1 MKTVIQTAGS
11 TPEKDWDGLPYYSM
25 NTWLKQLFGTKAYKL
40 SLDGGMTCPNRDG
53 TAGYGG
59 CIFCS
64 EGGSGDF
71 AVRRAVQDVAD
82 MPAASAAT
90 AAGEAMPDDAHIPCI
105 HAADVAAG
113 HFLQADIFRQI
124 EAAKALVSRKI
135 PPGGPY
141 IAYFQSF
148 TNTYAPV
155 SHLEALFTAAIR
167 HPEIAALS
175 IATRPDCLEPEKI
188 GLLRSLHAQK
198 PVWTELGL
206 QTIHPQT
213 AAFIRRG
220 YPLSCFEDAVRRLK
234 DAGLAVIVHLILGL
248 PGESKQQM
256 LASVDYLAH
265 FSPAIDG
272 IKLQLL
278 HVLKGTDLF
287 SLYERHP
294 FPLFSMEE
302 YIDFVITC
310 VERLPPSMVIHRLT
324 GDGPKKLLA
333 APAWSADKK
342 RVLNALARRFRER
355 GSWQGKAF
363 SRENPVMPP
372 YK

>member
-25 NTWLKQLFGTKAYKL
+25 NIWLKQLFGTKAYKL

-71 AVRRAVQDVAD
+71 AVRRAVPDA
-82 MPAASAAT
+82 
-90 AAGEAMPDDAHIPCI
+90 AAGQ
-105 HAADVAAG
+105 
-113 HFLQADIFRQI
+113 FLQADIFRQI

-287 SLYERHP
+287 SLYEKHP

-363 SRENPVMPP
+363 SGKKPVMPP